1 MVNEA
6 AYRADIE
13 KLRADARARLRGPT
27 SVLAA
32 IARHELPV
40 GSRLRFG
47 RDANADVALAG
58 AARSVEIAALPDGF
72 TVDGQYS
79 GPTQIEL
86 GRYRLRLSH
95 QNYPAVVVLDAQS
108 PRLAEDVQ
116 LRWWP
121 IDPALRIRGRLQPDG
136 ARTRI
141 GSTASA
147 ERDAERVG
155 WLAAQVGG
163 ESVRLLVTRLLEPG
177 AEGLDVYFR
186 DATTGKGSY
195 EVGRYVSVERD
206 GDDFVVDFNRAYN
219 PSCALSPFYN
229 CPIPP
234 RENHL
239 SVPIRAGETDKVLGV
254 IPSVARSLFVM
265 GIVLSAVVVAP
276 VSVELKAAIET
287 SRLARTLIERIAA
300 VQPQLA
306 SLSGQ
311 VSGDQ
316 VPLFVTKLGEDDTQ
330 RLDLPDGIALAA
342 DPAAERQMFALVN
355 EERANAGVG
364 PLVWDDRLVPVARAH
379 SEEMFRLKYFS
390 HQSPV
395 SGSPFDR
402 LKAAGITYQRAG
414 ENLAYAQSVTI
425 AHRGLM
431 QSEGHR
437 ENILRPEFTR
447 LGIGVVSGG
456 PYGRMFTQM

>member
-1 MVNEA
+1 MNLPFSPV
-6 AYRADIE
+6 D
-13 KLRADARARLRGPT
+13 
-27 SVLAA
+27 AA
-32 IARHELPV
+32 IIALVGVAVWNGYRTGFIGTLYGLATWVVSFAAAVIFQSQAAQLVQYLGLSAAASRPV
-40 GSRLRFG
+40 AFVLVLVIVEGLFSLAG
-47 RDANADVALAG
+47 YVALAPVI
-58 AARSVEIAALPDGF
+58 RSA
-72 TVDGQYS
+72 
-79 GPTQIEL
+79 
-86 GRYRLRLSH
+86 H
-95 QNYPAVVVLDAQS
+95 
-108 PRLAEDVQ
+108 
-116 LRWWP
+116 
-121 IDPALRIRGRLQPDG
+121 RGSW
-136 ARTRI
+136 TR
-141 GSTASA
+141 
-147 ERDAERVG
+147 
-155 WLAAQVGG
+155 
-163 ESVRLLVTRLLEPG
+163 
-177 AEGLDVYFR
+177 
-186 DATTGKGSY
+186 
-195 EVGRYVSVERD
+195 
-206 GDDFVVDFNRAYN
+206 
-219 PSCALSPFYN
+219 
-229 CPIPP
+229 
-234 RENHL
+234 
-239 SVPIRAGETDKVLGV
+239 ETDKVLGV

-330 RLDLPDGIALAA
+330 RLDLPDGIALSA
-342 DPAAERQMFALVN
+342 DPSAERQMFDLVN
-355 EERANAGVG
+355 EERANAGVKV
-364 PLVWDDRLVPVARAH
+364 LAWDDRLVPVARAH
-379 SEEMFRLKYFS
+379 SEEMSKLKYFS

-447 LGIGVVSGG
+447 VGIGVVSGG
-456 PYGRMFTQM
+456 PYGRMFTQMFVTP